1 MFIEALGG
9 QVSRNEGWVIYL
21 TTQSDEPPA
30 GVFKKKL
37 DYWRNVRD
45 GVIKDGK
52 TLGILYEFPPEM
64 VENEGF
70 RNPDNFTS
78 PTRIWGDQSAKS
90 GWMMSTASALR
101 KMRKPEKVSGETPEC
116 RNRHESSR

>member
-52 TLGILYEFPPEM
+52 TLGILYEF
-64 VENEGF
+64 
-70 RNPDNFTS
+70 RLKWLKT
-78 PTRIWGDQSAKS
+78 
-90 GWMMSTASALR
+90 
-101 KMRKPEKVSGETPEC
+101 KVSVILIILHHQPEYGAISQQ
-116 RNRHESSR
+116 RVAG